1 MIFDPGKYSEFSLT
15 DGSMGKIVII
25 FGADVSLS
33 VLIDNKNK
41 GILFFGEGPIQGLYD
56 TTLLEYLAEVK
67 YSISFTQSGKRFLSC
82 L

>member
-1 MIFDPGKYSEFSLT
+1 MTFDPGKYLEFSLT
-15 DGSMGKIVII
+15 DGSMGKIVIT

-33 VLIDNKNK
+33 VLIGNKNK

-56 TTLLEYLAEVK
+56 TTLKAEAK
-67 YSISFTQSGKRFLSC
+67 YSISFTQSGKRFVSC

>member
-1 MIFDPGKYSEFSLT
+1 MISDPGKYSEFSLT
-15 DGSMGKIVII
+15 DGS
-25 FGADVSLS
+25 VSLS

-67 YSISFTQSGKRFLSC
+67 YSISFTQSGKRFVSC